1 MAAQQ
6 PDTRVITAGIDGS
19 ASSGAVCDAAAWAST
34 KISAPIRFLHVL
46 ERARTPAR
54 EDLSG
59 AIGLGSRTKLL
70 DELTELDEKRGR
82 LAMEHGKLLLQD
94 ARERAGTKGASDVHL
109 QQRHG
114 TLLEALQQYEEDTR
128 LFVIG
133 RLGADNEG
141 REQAMG
147 SQVET
152 VVRAISRPILAT
164 VGDFTP
170 PERWMLA
177 YDGSEAATTAVARVA
192 RSPIL
197 KGLPGHVVMVGED
210 TNVNRAQLE
219 GAAADL
225 RAAGHEVS
233 YHLVR
238 GNIVES
244 LTTFRRETGV
254 GLTVMGAY
262 GHSRFREFFVGS
274 NTERMISQS
283 AVPLLLLR

>member
-1 MAAQQ
+1 MVTEQ
-6 PDTRVITAGIDGS
+6 PDSRVVTACIDGS
-19 ASSGAVCDAAAWAST
+19 ASTDAVCDAAAWASR
-34 KISAPIRFLHVL
+34 IIEAPIRFLHVL
-46 ERARTPAR
+46 ERVRTPER
-54 EDLSG
+54 DDLSG
-59 AIGLGSRTKLL
+59 AIGLGSRSKLL

-82 LAMEHGKLLLQD
+82 LALEHGKLLLQD
-94 ARERAGTKGASDVHL
+94 ARERVTGQGAKDVVL

-114 TLLEALQQYEEDTR
+114 SLVEALQEYEDETR

-133 RLGADNEG
+133 RLGADSEG
-141 REQAMG
+141 RQHAIG

-164 VGDFTP
+164 VGAFSP

-219 GAAADL
+219 AAAADL
-225 RAAGHEVS
+225 RTAGHEVT
-233 YHLVR
+233 YHLLR

-244 LTTFRRETGV
+244 LMTFRRETGV

-274 NTERMISQS
+274 NTERMIAQS